1 MCNAKSKLLLFP
13 GIIFLNNQSLKLI
26 FILNQIAM
34 QVAVTRKKYIFSP
47 DPSRIIARFLYVND
61 ERSADIIRKVLAMPE
76 KEVNIAMSQLLRG
89 YSRRHRNIS
98 KIFEKHF
105 AKMAPIFDKIE
116 VNEEDLTPA
125 QKALIGSYFTMEYSI
140 ESAAFFNPSIVEN
153 PDQSETRPD
162 ETRVIFSFRATG
174 EGHISSVVFR
184 SGILDRNNNLTLEP
198 VGKML
203 AEADVITRNSYDKK
217 AFLEKLVEMQEKG
230 NVISPAVLDKH
241 DEKKDQ
247 ANFIPPVIVDKH
259 DEKQDNRNVISPA
272 FILDK
277 LGDNFTYGELMMNI
291 DKARKDS
298 ELTEDQVKII
308 NQMMWLASSHYEINF
323 SIDSAISER
332 VIFPISATEQKGI
345 EDARFVKFTDD
356 NGEITYYAT
365 YTAYDGMAIMPKLI
379 STKDFYD
386 FKILPINGE
395 IAQNKGMALFPR
407 KINGKYAMLCRI
419 DGVNNYIAYSDSI
432 NIWRE
437 AKIIQRPKFPW
448 ELVQIGNAGSPIETE
463 DGWLVITHAV
473 GSMREYS
480 LGASLYDLKNPEI
493 EIGRLSNPLMVPNET
508 EREGYVPNVIYSC
521 GSMIHNEDLVIPYAM
536 SDHSSS
542 YATVDLRELL
552 DVLKASGSN
561 GKLL

>member
-1 MCNAKSKLLLFP
+1 
-13 GIIFLNNQSLKLI
+13 
-26 FILNQIAM
+26 M
-34 QVAVTRKKYIFSP
+34 QVAVNRKKFIFSP
-47 DPSRIIARFLYVND
+47 DPSRIIARFLYVSD

-98 KIFEKHF
+98 KVFEKYF
-105 AKMAPIFDKIE
+105 NRLAPIFDKIE
-116 VNEEDLTPA
+116 VNEEDLTSS

-140 ESAAFFNPSIVEN
+140 ESAAFFNPSIVEH
-153 PDQSETRPD
+153 PDQSEIGA
-162 ETRVIFSFRATG
+162 EEKRVIFSFRATG
-174 EGHISSVVFR
+174 EGHISSIVFR
-184 SGILDRNNNLTLEP
+184 SGILDKNNNLTIEP

-203 AEADVITRNSYDKK
+203 AEADVIKRNVYEKK
-217 AFLEKLVEMQEKG
+217 TFQKKLDEMQEHTNVITTTLIEKTDEVQKQENVIAPVMVDAIDESQEQKSNVSSAFILEKLPE
-230 NVISPAVLDKH
+230 
-241 DEKKDQ
+241 
-247 ANFIPPVIVDKH
+247 
-259 DEKQDNRNVISPA
+259 
-272 FILDK
+272 
-277 LGDNFTYGELMMNI
+277 NFTYGELMRNI
-291 DKARKDS
+291 EIARKNPNV
-298 ELTEDQVKII
+298 TEDQLKII
-308 NQMMWLASSHYEINF
+308 IQMMWLASSHYEIHF

-345 EDARFVKFTDD
+345 EDARFVKFTGD

-365 YTAYDGMAIMPKLI
+365 YTAYDGMATMPKLI

-407 KINGKYAMLCRI
+407 KIHGKYAMLCRI
-419 DGVNNYIAYSDSI
+419 DGVNNYLAYSDSI

-437 AKIIQRPKFPW
+437 AKIIQRPKYPW
-448 ELVQIGNAGSPIETE
+448 ELVQIGNAGSPIETK

-480 LGASLYDLKNPEI
+480 LGASLYDLENPEI
-493 EIGRLSNPLMVPNET
+493 EIGRLSSPLMVPNES

-521 GSMIHNEDLVIPYAM
+521 GSYIHNNELVIPYAM
-536 SDHSSS
+536 SDHSST

-552 DVLKASGSN
+552 DVLKASGN
-561 GKLL
+561 KP

>member
-1 MCNAKSKLLLFP
+1 
-13 GIIFLNNQSLKLI
+13 
-26 FILNQIAM
+26 M
-34 QVAVTRKKYIFSP
+34 QVAVTRKKFIFSP
-47 DPSRIIARFLYVND
+47 DPSRVIARFLYVND
-61 ERSADIIRKVLAMPE
+61 ERSADIIRNVLAMPE

-105 AKMAPIFDKIE
+105 AKLSPIFDKIE
-116 VNEEDLTPA
+116 VNEEDLSA
-125 QKALIGSYFTMEYSI
+125 SQKALIGSYFTMEYSI

-153 PDQSETRPD
+153 PDQSETRTD
-162 ETRVIFSFRATG
+162 EKRVIFSFRATG

-203 AEADVITRNSYDKK
+203 AEADVIKRSVYDKK
-217 AFLEKLVEMQEKG
+217 TFYAKLLELHDQG
-230 NVISPAVLDKH
+230 NAISPAILDKH
-241 DEKKDQ
+241 DEKPDQ
-247 ANFIPPVIVDKH
+247 ANVIPPVIIDKI
-259 DEKQDNRNVISPA
+259 DKKQEHRKDISPA
-272 FILDK
+272 FIMDK
-277 LGDNFTYGELMMNI
+277 LKDSFTYGELMKNLEI
-291 DKARKDS
+291 ARKDPK
-298 ELTEDQVKII
+298 LTEDHVKIM
-308 NQMMWLASSHYEINF
+308 NRMMWLASSHYEISF

-332 VIFPISATEQKGI
+332 VIFPISATEQRGI

-356 NGEITYYAT
+356 DGEVTYYAT

-386 FKILPINGE
+386 FRILPINGE

-432 NIWRE
+432 NIWRD
-437 AKIIQRPKFPW
+437 AKIIQQPKYPW

-473 GSMREYS
+473 GSMREYT
-480 LGASLYDLKNPEI
+480 LGASLYELDNPEK
-493 EIGRLSNPLMVPNET
+493 EIGRLNNPLMVPNEA

-521 GSMIHNEDLVIPYAM
+521 GSMIHNEDLIIPYAM
-536 SDHSSS
+536 SDHSST

-552 DVLKASGSN
+552 DVLKASGN
-561 GKLL
+561 NNK